1 MIKDQGQSQKGQSL
15 ILVFDDGEIMIGK
28 DKGQP
33 QEGQSLIFLGVL
45 MMRNKIDKGTGTVP
59 IGTVPDFGV

>member
-1 MIKDQGQSQKGQSL
+1 
-15 ILVFDDGEIMIGK
+15 MIGK

-33 QEGQSLIFLGVL
+33 QEGQSLIFFGVL

-59 IGTVPDFGV
+59 IGTVPSSKNTVPY